1 MACVDRPALELSE
14 LAIVAVLIISGVYE
28 FYHSVTARHRQYTS
42 GHFGGGCLLLGSV
55 MLVGLLIVS
64 HLSEMVRVVQFL
76 IEVSKILMR
85 VRLKQRSVICYVDI
99 SLKNRIKLNF
109 LYVIYLSIH
118 RIMGSG

>member
-1 MACVDRPALELSE
+1 
-14 LAIVAVLIISGVYE
+14 
-28 FYHSVTARHRQYTS
+28 
-42 GHFGGGCLLLGSV
+42 